1 MLSSL
6 REPIAW
12 SMKLSNYT
20 ERTIEV
26 DNIPARHFSEN
37 RESGVD
43 VPWDSINPD
52 TLRNLIAEYVTREWT
67 DTEYTLEIKTDQ
79 VLQQLHNGQ
88 AKIVFDL
95 ATETCNIIPSK
106 ECNRN

>member
-1 MLSSL
+1 MLSSI

-20 ERTIEV
+20 ERTIEA
-26 DNIPARHFSEN
+26 DDALKQHLSEN

-95 ATETCNIIPSK
+95 ATETCTIIPSN
-106 ECNRN
+106 EV